1 MDKPKDIVYD
11 IYEYHGH
18 ALNDFKEFLKVH
30 DDEVEKASRAQMYI
44 RLKNGETYWFLT
56 ETQFNYWA
64 YGRTYDLFGETY
76 RSGYLVEVKAD
87 GSDS

>member
-11 IYEYHGH
+11 IYEYHRR
-18 ALNDFKEFLKVH
+18 ALYDFKEFLKAN

-44 RLKNGETYWFLT
+44 RLKNGETYWFIP
-56 ETQFNYWA
+56 ERQFDYWA
-64 YGRTYDLFGETY
+64 CGRTYDLFGETY
-76 RSGYLVEVKAD
+76 RSGHLVEVKAD